1 MFKRFSQMV
10 VCFGITLITQGCSSI
25 AKGVTEAVLQQDQQT
40 YQRQCR
46 VYGAPF
52 AGLNQNWSN
61 QHPYQDRELRLLVIH
76 GAGDYPSG
84 YSDAMSFS
92 LAQRMGLSR
101 VDARPRKLELNEL
114 NTGEAPSGSTAS
126 LGQLNVSRFRN
137 AQDNRQL
144 LVFEL
149 SWTDI
154 AAAEKTR
161 LAFDES
167 TAMTSQR
174 VSVNRQL
181 KEMVNMHASDPMIYM
196 GPTGHQIRQSVET
209 ATCLMTQA
217 SWQQLNSE
225 SSFDCQN
232 HQQQPFAHDV
242 NYAVITHSM
251 GSRIIIDVIQ
261 DAAERGEQGQG
272 FNPAFKDKVLNIY
285 MLSNQLQLFQLGR
298 PSPQLRE
305 PDSAYCS
312 PSGAHSEQRL
322 VKQTR
327 LVSITDP
334 NDLFSYTVPQSFVDE
349 FVDPRL
355 CPTLV
360 NVVTEVA
367 APINLFGLARI
378 AEPMAAHK
386 SYFTD
391 DKVLDVIVFGLNGAM
406 SSDDGHEACEWHDVV
421 D

>member
-1 MFKRFSQMV
+1 MA
-10 VCFGITLITQGCSSI
+10 TQGCSSI
-25 AKGVTEAVLQQDQQT
+25 AKGVTEAVLEQDQNS
-40 YQRQCR
+40 YKRQCH

-52 AGLNQNWSN
+52 DGLNQNWSN
-61 QHPYQDRELRLLVIH
+61 QNPYENRELRLLVIH

-84 YSDAMSFS
+84 YADAMSFA
-92 LAQRMGLSR
+92 LAQRMGLTR
-101 VDARPRKLELNEL
+101 VDARPRKLELNRID
-114 NTGEAPSGSTAS
+114 TGVNNGGSGRS

-154 AAAEKTR
+154 AAADKAE

-196 GPTGHQIRQSVET
+196 GPTGDQIRESVET
-209 ATCLMTQA
+209 ATCLMTQS
-217 SWQQLNSE
+217 SWQQLQPE
-225 SSFDCQN
+225 GVFDCQN
-232 HQQQPFAHDV
+232 YHQKTFSHEV

-261 DAAERGEQGQG
+261 GAAERGESGQG

-298 PSPQLRE
+298 PAPE
-305 PDSAYCS
+305 ATMNDSEYCLAK
-312 PSGAHSEQRL
+312 GTHADNRL

-334 NDLFSYTVPQSFVDE
+334 NDLFSYTVPQSFVDDYI
-349 FVDPRL
+349 DPRL
-355 CPTLV
+355 CPSLV

-367 APINLFGLARI
+367 APINLLGLARV

-391 DKVLDVIVFGLNGAM
+391 TKVLDVIVFGLNGALT
-406 SSDDGHEACEWHDVV
+406 SDDGHEACQWHDVV
-421 D
+421 N